1 MYKSLHKT
9 KMESALLIQLLFFD
23 KTNFYWFANRIN
35 CYFSDMLNIIDLDN
49 MFQRVGLI
57 LARIE
62 AKVDLLLEQK
72 EFIEKDRKV
81 LLVLAK
87 SLDRFSNVIEVITGG
102 VS

>member
-1 MYKSLHKT
+1 MT
-9 KMESALLIQLLFFD
+9 C
-23 KTNFYWFANRIN
+23 W
-35 CYFSDMLNIIDLDN
+35 IIVDLDN

-62 AKVDLLLEQK
+62 AKVDLLIEQK
-72 EFIEKDRKV
+72 EFLEKDRKV

-87 SLDRFSNVIEVITGG
+87 SLDRFSNVIEIITGG

>member
-1 MYKSLHKT
+1 
-9 KMESALLIQLLFFD
+9 
-23 KTNFYWFANRIN
+23 
-35 CYFSDMLNIIDLDN
+35 MLNIIDLDN